1 MNSHL
6 RGRKNICQYS
16 ALPHLQRSFRDTE
29 DDKDPYRPTQMS
41 GPKNKTRK
49 MNGIRKN
56 RVIATEKPRWKTM
69 YKLHSFRR
77 RKTST
82 QAQSNLRNHSKRIPL
97 TLRSIIPIQRSS
109 FAFIP
114 STLNS
119 TSLHFLL
126 NSILIAE
133 ATMALLH
140 FTLFLTILL
149 SVGQTTRQ
157 TDEEEPTNVSCSIV
171 FPTSVDLDPLAKSS
185 VSDEVVPDR

>member
-1 MNSHL
+1 MEVKSETIQPRTKSKSKRARTKARSKRNNKMNSHL
-6 RGRKNICQYS
+6 RGRENICQYS

-29 DDKDPYRPTQMS
+29 DDKYPYRPTQMS

-114 STLNS
+114 STTQCLS
-119 TSLHFLL
+119 TFSL
-126 NSILIAE
+126 
-133 ATMALLH
+133 
-140 FTLFLTILL
+140 
-149 SVGQTTRQ
+149 TR
-157 TDEEEPTNVSCSIV
+157 
-171 FPTSVDLDPLAKSS
+171 F
-185 VSDEVVPDR
+185 